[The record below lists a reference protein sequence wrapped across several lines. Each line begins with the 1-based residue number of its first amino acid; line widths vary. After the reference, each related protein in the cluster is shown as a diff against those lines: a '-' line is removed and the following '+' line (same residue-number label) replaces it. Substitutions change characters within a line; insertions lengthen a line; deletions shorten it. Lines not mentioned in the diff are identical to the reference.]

1 MNGLYVDGGVIGRNP
16 SDLGGTWACCYVE
29 HGFIDSR
36 PGICMKKK
44 DTPAIAALRSQIQRI
59 AFDANIWD
67 RGIGDYPYAEKCSK
81 KRKRLLAEI
90 ARLQGKVEILRR
102 NRQKRNLRLKN
113 AILKGNFHCSPFPI
127 RTKNARNLDTLNKW
141 D

>member
-1 MNGLYVDGGVIGRNP
+1 M
-16 SDLGGTWACCYVE
+16 
-29 HGFIDSR
+29 
-36 PGICMKKK
+36 KK

-90 ARLQGKVEILRR
+90 ARLQGEVVDTPKKSPKTKFEAEKRHSQGQLPLFSISDTH
-102 NRQKRNLRLKN
+102 QKRK
-113 AILKGNFHCSPFPI
+113 KP
-127 RTKNARNLDTLNKW
+127 
-141 D
+141 